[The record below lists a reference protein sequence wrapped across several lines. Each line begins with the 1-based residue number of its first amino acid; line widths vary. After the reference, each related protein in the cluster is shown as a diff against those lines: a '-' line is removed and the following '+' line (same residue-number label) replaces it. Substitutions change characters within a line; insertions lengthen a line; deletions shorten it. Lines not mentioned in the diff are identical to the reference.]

1 MLGARRY
8 VDSVAGSQSPLRGGS
23 TERDRGRDPRGTT
36 PDSPASARD
45 RLAPGFGA
53 SSLAGAAAAPA
64 PATTSTSSS
73 SSSSPARQSITP
85 RRRGSAENVIRRRQ
99 QAIAEEER
107 SGAASPDATDEGATS
122 SVATVEARSSPPL
135 RRSASEIPAAGAKG
149 ETGGDDD
156 AEEGDEDNAAAAAAA
171 DNNDND
177 DEGDADPSFSAE
189 GPAAVRAAASMAEYA
204 AEVATEACAHQ
215 EDKVELPDGSVYA
228 GQTRRNGRGDV
239 EFHGLGRKAASRSLP
254 QPLAPANAAIFSC
267 TLQMLLPQWQ
277 RLY

>member
-1 MLGARRY
+1 
-8 VDSVAGSQSPLRGGS
+8 
-23 TERDRGRDPRGTT
+23 
-36 PDSPASARD
+36 
-45 RLAPGFGA
+45 
-53 SSLAGAAAAPA
+53 
-64 PATTSTSSS
+64 
-73 SSSSPARQSITP
+73 
-85 RRRGSAENVIRRRQ
+85 VIRRRQ

-156 AEEGDEDNAAAAAAA
+156 AEEGDEDNAAAAAD

>member
-1 MLGARRY
+1 VGLVALDLSAVGLGAGQCSGGVRALAAA
-8 VDSVAGSQSPLRGGS
+8 VAGRRLGGLQHLALDGNGLGANDGALLGDAVARAYGRHGLAQSNARPGSGGKS
-23 TERDRGRDPRGTT
+23 G
-36 PDSPASARD
+36 
-45 RLAPGFGA
+45 
-53 SSLAGAAAAPA
+53 
-64 PATTSTSSS
+64 
-73 SSSSPARQSITP
+73 Q
-85 RRRGSAENVIRRRQ
+85 GSALVN
-99 QAIAEEER
+99 R
-107 SGAASPDATDEGATS
+107 SGAAIAADAAANGGFATS
-122 SVATVEARSSPPL
+122 GSRLSSSGGAPIRVEA
-135 RRSASEIPAAGAKG
+135 AA
-149 ETGGDDD
+149 D
-156 AEEGDEDNAAAAAAA
+156 

-189 GPAAVRAAASMAEYA
+189 GPAAVRAAASMAKYA